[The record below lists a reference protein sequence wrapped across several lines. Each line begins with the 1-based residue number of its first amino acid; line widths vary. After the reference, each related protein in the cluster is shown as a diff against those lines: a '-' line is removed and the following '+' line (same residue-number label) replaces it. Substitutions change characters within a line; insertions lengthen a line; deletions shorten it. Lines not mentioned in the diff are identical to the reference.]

1 MDRSKG
7 TDSSRHRVKRD
18 TMAILKITFLISREF
33 SFFQMI
39 IITWVSSK
47 MEKCMEK
54 GNKSL
59 RFLPLKAHTPMTV
72 ENTENF

>member
-7 TDSSRHRVKRD
+7 TDSSRHLVKRD
-18 TMAILKITFLISREF
+18 TTGISKITFLISKEF

-47 MEKCMEK
+47 MEKCMGK
-54 GNKSL
+54 ANKSL
-59 RFLPLKAHTPMTV
+59 HFLPLKAHTQMIV

>member
-1 MDRSKG
+1 MERSKG

-18 TMAILKITFLISREF
+18 TTGILKITFLISREF

-54 GNKSL
+54 GNKYL
-59 RFLPLKAHTPMTV
+59 HFLPLKAHTPMTV

>member
-1 MDRSKG
+1 MERSKG

-18 TMAILKITFLISREF
+18 TMGILRITFLISREF
-33 SFFQMI
+33 LFFQMI

-54 GNKSL
+54 GNKYL
-59 RFLPLKAHTPMTV
+59 HFLPLKAHTPMTV

>member
-1 MDRSKG
+1 MERSKG

-18 TMAILKITFLISREF
+18 TMGILRITFLISREF
-33 SFFQMI
+33 LFFQMI

-54 GNKSL
+54 GNKYL
-59 RFLPLKAHTPMTV
+59 HFLPFNAHTPMTV